1 MEGRPAQGPA
11 VIEARWLGRVEYR
24 DAWQLQK
31 RLAAA
36 RADGAIPDQLLLLEH
51 APVLTLGRGAD
62 ESHVLA
68 DPAELAA
75 RGIEVLR
82 VERGGEVTYHGPG
95 QLVAYPIVRLAD
107 RAVLLRPFVRALEAA
122 LTETCAAHAV
132 AASRWAGQPGWRLE
146 GDGV

>member
-36 RADGAIPDQLLLLEH
+36 RADGAVPDQLLLLEH

-62 ESHVLA
+62 ESHVLPA
-68 DPAELAA
+68 PAELAA
-75 RGIEVLR
+75 RDVEVLGVKR
-82 VERGGEVTYHGPG
+82 RGEVTYHGRG
-95 QLVAYPIVRLAD
+95 QLVAYPLVRLAD
-107 RAVLLRPFVRALEAA
+107 RAVLVRPFVRPLPPA
-122 LTETCAAHAV
+122 
-132 AASRWAGQPGWRLE
+132 
-146 GDGV
+146 